1 MSEELFKAQYDV
13 TKKSKIKKFYDANKI
28 LIYSFS
34 IVIIVI
40 FSSYNFYLD
49 NKEKRKIDLSE
60 KYVQS
65 KIYLE
70 QGKKEKA
77 KNLLKEVIFSDDPTY
92 STLCF
97 FLILNQNL
105 ISDDKEILELFNH
118 VLNNNSFNKEVKN
131 LLLYKKALLVS
142 NNINESELLKTLD
155 PLINS
160 DSVWKPHAL
169 LLLGDYFVS
178 KNEKVKAI
186 EFYQMIF
193 IIKDLNPDLYNYAT
207 SQLALISNE

>member
-1 MSEELFKAQYDV
+1 M
-13 TKKSKIKKFYDANKI
+13 
-28 LIYSFS
+28 
-34 IVIIVI
+34 
-40 FSSYNFYLD
+40 
-49 NKEKRKIDLSE
+49 
-60 KYVQS
+60 
-65 KIYLE
+65 
-70 QGKKEKA
+70 
-77 KNLLKEVIFSDDPTY
+77 
-92 STLCF
+92 

-118 VLNNNSFNKEVKN
+118 VLNNNSFNVEVKN
-131 LLLYKKALLVS
+131 LLIFKKALLIS
-142 NNINESELLKTLD
+142 DNINESELLKTLD

-178 KNEKVKAI
+178 RDEKVKAI

-193 IIKDLNPDLYNYAT
+193 IIKDLNEDLYNYAK